1 MKHLY
6 SSLVLSFTLVVS
18 ACGEAGQQHDQ
29 TKTPPEQEQSSPQE
43 HTHSEHTSSTGHA
56 NLGHATGKVES
67 IGPNGDFIVIDHS
80 PIPEIGMGAMTMGF
94 DIQGEVDLSNFTSGN
109 NVSFMVKKGR
119 DNSYRIT
126 DICNTE
132 TQGDDC
138 LTASMKH

>member
-1 MKHLY
+1 MNYLTPIFLG
-6 SSLVLSFTLVVS
+6 SLSLAIA
-18 ACGEAGQQHDQ
+18 ACS
-29 TKTPPEQEQSSPQE
+29 KPEQEHPITTSPSEEVQSTS
-43 HTHSEHTSSTGHA
+43 THDAHMNHEESTSQA
-56 NLGHATGKVES
+56 AIGHATGKVES

-94 DIQGEVDLSNFTSGN
+94 DIQGKVDLSNFTSGN
-109 NVSFMVKKGR
+109 KVSFMVKKGR